1 MKVIY
6 NNYFLRKITKHS
18 DEIINNKSITSVK
31 MLINY
36 LIDNYNDKIVKYLI
50 DQKSNKLKAIILIN
64 GVSISDLD
72 YKIYDDDIINIFQ
85 LVGGG

>member
-6 NNYFLRKITKHS
+6 NNYFLRKITKHT
-18 DEIINNKSITSVK
+18 EENINNRNINNLQMV
-31 MLINY
+31 INY
-36 LIDNYNDKIVKYLI
+36 LIDSYGDKIAKYLI

-72 YKIYDDDIINIFQ
+72 YKISDSDIINIFQ